1 MKYLKNIRNIL
12 LLAFLILGIGSCTK
26 DFEEMN
32 KSPNSPVDV
41 PAINIFTNAIYNS
54 FGSELGS
61 WLQHTYLGCWSQQ
74 WTKVQYVD
82 EDKYETRDM
91 SGYFD
96 GPYSNELKNLTIVIN
111 KTIEEGNDRL
121 LAAAKIMRVWNF
133 MRLTDLWGD
142 IPYSEAL
149 QGFEADGII
158 KPAYDTQEA
167 IYMDL
172 LTELE
177 EANILLA
184 GTSVNFGSGDI
195 MYGGDPVKWRKL
207 ANSLKLRLL
216 NRCAGTPWSF
226 TYDMVG
232 TQPDVTTTPGAAA
245 YASADAE
252 IAAILANP
260 AQYPVLGSNADDAKL
275 VFPGLPYRNWIFN
288 TLYQRTDQGTSQT
301 MVEWLKDRD
310 DPRLHIYAQPMP
322 SSYDLSDPAEDFSG
336 LDYNGFQNGSEE
348 LSAYFPEVSLIG
360 TAIAYDEYAPV
371 YLMTYDEVQF
381 IKAEHYLRVANDA
394 AAQDAY
400 ETGIEASMSRWKCN
414 DGGTVSPSYKF
425 GASQV
430 ATLPVSYPVD
440 YTAYLAHPLVDWD
453 AAPDDAHKFQLICE
467 QRWAA
472 IFGQGVQAFNE
483 VRRTGFPARVFQYEL
498 EATVYPGLG
507 LPIRIWYSASEETYN
522 GENLA
527 DAKNRQNIEEANESM
542 FSTNGIQ
549 SQMWWHTRK
558 NPIPTETDPQEF

>member
-12 LLAFLILGIGSCTK
+12 LVAFLILGIGSCTK

-41 PAINIFTNAIYNS
+41 PAINIFTNAVYNS
-54 FGSELGS
+54 LNYEFGS

-74 WTKVQYVD
+74 WCKVQYVD

-96 GPYSNELKNLTIVIN
+96 GPYSGALKDLTIVIN
-111 KTIEEGNDRL
+111 KTTEEGNDRL
-121 LAAAKIMRVWNF
+121 LAAAKIMRAWNF

-149 QGFEADGII
+149 QGLQADGII
-158 KPAYDTQEA
+158 KPKYDAQEDVYLA
-167 IYMDL
+167 L
-172 LTELE
+172 LAELE
-177 EANILLA
+177 EANTLLA
-184 GTSVNFGSGDI
+184 GTTVNFGSGDI

-226 TYDMVG
+226 TYDMAG

-260 AQYPVLGSNADDAKL
+260 TQYPVFEGNGDNATL
-275 VFPGLPYRNWIFN
+275 VFPGLPYRNWIYN
-288 TLYQRTDQGTSQT
+288 TLYSRTDQAISQT
-301 MVEWLKDRD
+301 MVNWLEDRG
-310 DPRLHIYAQPMP
+310 DPRIHVYGQPVP
-322 SSYDLSDPAEDFSG
+322 SSYTLDPEDFSG
-336 LDYNGFQNGSEE
+336 LDYEGFQNGSSE
-348 LSAYFPEVSLIG
+348 LAAQFPLVSLLG
-360 TAIAYDEYAPV
+360 TVVAYTETAPV
-371 YLMTYDEVQF
+371 YLMTYDEVEF
-381 IKAEHYLRVANDA
+381 IKAEHYLRVANDGA
-394 AAQDAY
+394 AETAY
-400 ETGIEASMSRWKCN
+400 TAGIAASMVRWGCV
-414 DGGTVSPSYKF
+414 DGGTISPSIKV
-425 GASQV
+425 GTAGED
-430 ATLPVSYPVD
+430 LNVSYPVD
-440 YTAYLAHPLVDWD
+440 YATYLAHPLVDWG
-453 AAPDDAHKFQLICE
+453 AAADDAHKFQLICE

-472 IFGQGVQAFNE
+472 IYGQGVQAFNE
-483 VRRTGFPARVFQYEL
+483 IRRTGFPARVFEFEL
-498 EATVYPGLG
+498 EATAYPNLG

-527 DAKNRQNIEEANESM
+527 DAKNRQNIEESNESM
-542 FSTNGIQ
+542 FSTNGIT

-558 NPIPTETDPQEF
+558 NPIPTETDSQEF